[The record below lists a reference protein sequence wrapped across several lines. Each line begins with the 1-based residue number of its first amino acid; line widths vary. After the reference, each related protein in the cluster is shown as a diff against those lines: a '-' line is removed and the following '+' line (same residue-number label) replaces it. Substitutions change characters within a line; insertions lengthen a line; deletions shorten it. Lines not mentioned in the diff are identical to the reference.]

1 MKFKNGHW
9 VVKQEFEPLYA
20 CETVRAEKMGQALK
34 LLIATKHISGRG
46 GYPDPGIGGKGILP
60 GGGSHRGHPVASPG
74 RFAEGPAV

>member
-20 CETVRAEKMGQALK
+20 CEAVRAEKMGQALK

-46 GYPDPGIGGKGILP
+46 DT
-60 GGGSHRGHPVASPG
+60 
-74 RFAEGPAV
+74 